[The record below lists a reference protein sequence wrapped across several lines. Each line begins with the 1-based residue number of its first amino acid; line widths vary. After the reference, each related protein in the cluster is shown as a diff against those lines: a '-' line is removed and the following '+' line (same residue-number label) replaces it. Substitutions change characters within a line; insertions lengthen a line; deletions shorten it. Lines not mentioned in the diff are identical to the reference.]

1 MTKWAPRGFESFAVW
16 FLIIFAGVTACS
28 KNQVHTVDLMP
39 APEVYADGSIDPF
52 SKLVEDPRQ
61 APGYDILYATCRK
74 PEIDG
79 NDYYSN
85 ERGLLLRLGRAKT
98 ETGPEGFS
106 WEMVGRVSLLKNRT
120 DRYPVKLSGI
130 DEIGILDRTVTVFTP
145 TDLIPENP
153 DEAGRRFAERIN
165 AKLAHS
171 NRKDVFIYV
180 HGYKVIFSNP
190 ILVSAEIWHFLGYEG
205 VFIAYAWP
213 STPSR
218 WAYFSDIETAEI
230 ASHNLRRLIEY
241 LAEETGAER
250 LHIIGYSAGTRMV
263 ANALHQLALLH
274 AKKGK
279 IAVQRKVRIG
289 HVILLGSDLD
299 RQIFGAYLIDGLLNV
314 AQSIS
319 VYVSTQDKAL
329 GLSQWLFK
337 RQRLGQ
343 RWPELLSPQAIGY
356 LNGTPNLQIIDV
368 TGIEGSTE
376 GNGHG
381 YFRTSPWVSS
391 DILMTL
397 MHDLDPDERGLIRSP
412 GDPEW
417 RFPEDYITRLRTTL
431 LERREKM
438 EDFVP

>member
-1 MTKWAPRGFESFAVW
+1 MKKRAPRGSESFAVW
-16 FLIIFAGVTACS
+16 LLIIFAGATACS

-39 APEVYADGSIDPF
+39 APEVYADGTIDPF
-52 SKLVEDPRQ
+52 SKLAEDPTQ

-74 PEIDG
+74 PDSEE
-79 NDYYSN
+79 NDYYTN
-85 ERGLLLRLGRAKT
+85 ERGLLLRLGRAET

-106 WEMVGRVSLLKNRT
+106 WDLARRVSLLKNRT
-120 DRYPVKLSGI
+120 DKYPVKLSGV
-130 DEIGILDRTVTVFTP
+130 DEIGILDRTITAFTP
-145 TDLIPENP
+145 TELMPENP
-153 DEAGRRFAERIN
+153 GEAARRFAEMIN

-171 NRKDVFIYV
+171 NKKDVFIYV
-180 HGYKVIFSNP
+180 HGYKVVFSNP

-205 VFIAYAWP
+205 AFIAYAWP

-230 ASHNLRRLIEY
+230 AAHNLRILIAY

-250 LHIIGYSAGTRMV
+250 LHIIGYSAGTRVV
-263 ANALHQLALLH
+263 AAALHQLALMH
-274 AKKGK
+274 SCGQKETGQK
-279 IAVQRKVRIG
+279 KVRIG
-289 HVILLGSDLD
+289 HVVLVGSDLD
-299 RQIFGAYLIDGLLNV
+299 RQIFGAYLIGGLLNV

-343 RWPELLSPQAIGY
+343 MWPEVLSSQAVGY
-356 LNGTPNLQIIDV
+356 LNNTPALRIIDV
-368 TGIEGSTE
+368 SGIEGSAV

-391 DILMTL
+391 DLLVTL
-397 MHDLDPDERGLIRSP
+397 MHDLDPDERGLVRSP

-417 RFPEDYITRLRTTL
+417 RFPDDYVSRLKTAL
-431 LERREKM
+431 LRRHEKR
-438 EDFVP
+438 ESFAP

>member
-1 MTKWAPRGFESFAVW
+1 MKKRAPRGSESFAVW
-16 FLIIFAGVTACS
+16 LLIIFAGVTACS

-39 APEVYADGSIDPF
+39 APEVYADGTIDPF
-52 SKLVEDPRQ
+52 SKMVEDPTQ

-74 PEIDG
+74 PDSEKI
-79 NDYYSN
+79 DYYTN
-85 ERGLLLRLGRAKT
+85 ERGLLLRLGRAET

-106 WEMVGRVSLLKNRT
+106 WELARRVSLLKNRT
-120 DRYPVKLSGI
+120 DKYPVKLSGVA
-130 DEIGILDRTVTVFTP
+130 EIGVLDRTINVFTP
-145 TDLIPENP
+145 TELIPENP
-153 DEAGRRFAERIN
+153 DEAARRFAEMIN

-171 NRKDVFIYV
+171 NKKDVFIYV
-180 HGYKVIFSNP
+180 HGYKVVFSNP

-241 LAEETGAER
+241 LAEETNAER
-250 LHIIGYSAGTRMV
+250 LHIIGYSAGTRVV
-263 ANALHQLALLH
+263 ATALHQLALMH
-274 AKKGK
+274 TGEEKAT
-279 IAVQRKVRIG
+279 VQGKVRIG
-289 HVILLGSDLD
+289 HVILVGSDVD

-329 GLSQWLFK
+329 GLSQWLFR

-343 RWPELLSPQAIGY
+343 MWPEGLSPQAIGY
-356 LNGTPNLQIIDV
+356 LNDTPALQIIDV
-368 TGIEGSTE
+368 TGIEGSAK
-376 GNGHG
+376 GNGHS
-381 YFRTSPWVSS
+381 YFRTSPWASS

-397 MHDLDPDERGLIRSP
+397 DPHERVLVRSP
-412 GDPEW
+412 EAPVW
-417 RFPEDYITRLRTTL
+417 RFPDDYVNRLKTAL
-431 LERREKM
+431 LQRHAKM
-438 EDFVP
+438 E